1 MDKILHFLK
10 RCIPK
15 KLFKALQP
23 VYHFLLSWFSAVW
36 YRVPSEKLIV
46 IGVTGTTGK
55 TTSVYLIAK
64 MLESA
69 GYRVGYTST
78 AMFSN
83 GEKEWLNDKKMTMIG
98 RFFTQKILRQ
108 MVKNKCQYVII
119 ETTSEGIVQYRHRFI
134 NYDILIFTGLYEE
147 HIDSHG
153 SFENYKQAKGKLFAH
168 LKNCKT
174 KYVNE
179 QKYVCKSDTGI
190 KKIDLNR
197 VKKVIIANGDDE
209 NADYFLGFKAEEKYE
224 VSAQGGPASGW
235 RSMKFPPEADEPR
248 AQEVRSEQNEEYFD
262 IKKVIASDVDVN
274 SNGTSFMVNN
284 MQIDLQLLGEFNI
297 ANAMTAVCLGLAQ
310 GLEMKQIK
318 KGLES
323 VKGVPGRLEK
333 IDAGQNFIVIVDYA
347 FEPKAVAKLYETI
360 ELIPHNKIIHVL
372 GSAGGG
378 RDVARRPKLGKLAG
392 EKADYVIVTNEDPY
406 DDDPQIIIDQVAVG
420 TEHVGKKVGDNLFK
434 ILDRRKA
441 IKKALSLAKEND
453 IVLITG
459 KGSEQAICVADGEK
473 IKWDDREVAR
483 EEINRFK
490 I

>member
-1 MDKILHFLK
+1 MDKILNKIKKL
-10 RCIPK
+10 IPK
-15 KLFKALQP
+15 KIFKTLQP
-23 VYHFLLSWFSAVW
+23 AYHFLLSWFSAVW

-55 TTSVYLIAK
+55 TTCVYLIAK
-64 MLESA
+64 VLESA

-78 AMFSN
+78 AMFGD
-83 GEKEWLNDKKMTMIG
+83 GEKEWLNDKKMTMAG

-108 MVKNKCQYVII
+108 MVRNKCQYAII

-153 SFENYKQAKGKLFAH
+153 SFENYKKAKGKLFAH

-174 KYVNE
+174 KYVDDK
-179 QKYVCKSDTGI
+179 KYIGKSDTGI

-197 VKKVIIANGDDE
+197 IKKVIIVNGDDE
-209 NADYFLGFKAEEKYE
+209 NADYFLGFGAEEKYE
-224 VSAQGGPASGW
+224 V
-235 RSMKFPPEADEPR
+235 RSKKFPPEADEPR
-248 AQEVRSEQNEEYFD
+248 AQEVRSEQNEEYSD
-262 IKKVIASDVDVN
+262 IKKVIALDVGVN
-274 SNGTSFMVNN
+274 SSGTSFMVNN
-284 MQIDLQLLGEFNI
+284 MQIDLQLLGEFNVT
-297 ANAMTAVCLGLAQ
+297 NAMIAVCVGLAQ
-310 GLEMKQIK
+310 GLEMEQIK
-318 KGLES
+318 NGLENI
-323 VKGVPGRLEK
+323 KGVAGRFER
-333 IDAGQNFIVIVDYA
+333 IDTSATLSTGFTVIVDYA

-360 ELIPHNKIIHVL
+360 ELIPHNKVINVL

-378 RDVARRPKLGKLAG
+378 RDVARRPKLGKIAG

-420 TEHVGKKVGDNLFK
+420 AEHAGKKIGDNLFK

-459 KGSEQAICVADGEK
+459 KGSEQAICAADGEK
-473 IKWDDREVAR
+473 IKWDDRAVVR
-483 EEINRFK
+483 EEIERLGDK
-490 I
+490 K